1 MNCEKLF
8 DEFDRSHLWHPYAS
22 ATLPPPVNVAA
33 GGHGARIVLEDGREL
48 IDGTS
53 SWWCAAFG
61 YNRPEIVEAI
71 QKQASKLT
79 HVMFAG
85 FTHQPA
91 VELAKRLTRLLPE
104 KLTKI
109 FYADSG
115 SVAVEV
121 AMKLAVQYQLAKG
134 RKTRTNFA
142 TIRKGYH
149 GDTWNAMG
157 VCDPV
162 AGMHGFFS
170 GALQKRIFIDEP
182 SSVFGGQWNPG
193 DIEELERVFEALQDE
208 ICALIL
214 EPIVQGASAMRF
226 YHPQF
231 LREARRL
238 CDKYDILLIA
248 DEIATGFGRTGKRF
262 ACDWAEIVPDIMTL
276 GKALTGGAVTLSA
289 VCTSNAVADTVSC
302 HAPNA
307 LMHGPT
313 FMANPIACAAAVA
326 AMDVYMSEDWE
337 AKVRRIESELKKGLE
352 PLRKVSGVK
361 DVRVLGAIG
370 VVETERAADNR
381 ILAAQFVKEGIWV
394 RPFGNI
400 FYVMPPFVIEPDELQ
415 TLIVGFVKV
424 TRNWVEEK
432 I

>member
-1 MNCEKLF
+1 
-8 DEFDRSHLWHPYAS
+8 
-22 ATLPPPVNVAA
+22 
-33 GGHGARIVLEDGREL
+33 
-48 IDGTS
+48 
-53 SWWCAAFG
+53 
-61 YNRPEIVEAI
+61 
-71 QKQASKLT
+71 
-79 HVMFAG
+79 
-85 FTHQPA
+85 
-91 VELAKRLTRLLPE
+91 
-104 KLTKI
+104 
-109 FYADSG
+109 
-115 SVAVEV
+115 
-121 AMKLAVQYQLAKG
+121 
-134 RKTRTNFA
+134 
-142 TIRKGYH
+142 
-149 GDTWNAMG
+149 
-157 VCDPV
+157 
-162 AGMHGFFS
+162 
-170 GALQKRIFIDEP
+170 
-182 SSVFGGQWNPG
+182 
-193 DIEELERVFEALQDE
+193 
-208 ICALIL
+208 
-214 EPIVQGASAMRF
+214 MRF

-238 CDKYDILLIA
+238 CEKYDILLIV

-326 AMDVYMSEDWE
+326 AMNVYMSEDWE